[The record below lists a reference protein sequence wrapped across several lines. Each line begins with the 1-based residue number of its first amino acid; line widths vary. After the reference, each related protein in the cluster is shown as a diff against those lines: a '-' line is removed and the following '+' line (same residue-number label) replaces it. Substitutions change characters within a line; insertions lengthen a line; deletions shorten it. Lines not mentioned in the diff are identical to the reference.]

1 MKKLI
6 VSNKRRMLG
15 EEEIASSV
23 FWMREGDD
31 DDEEMERGRK
41 GKRDGDDVRD
51 EQESW
56 MLLFNSNWKKIPLH
70 QPARLLE

>member
-23 FWMREGDD
+23 FWMREGD